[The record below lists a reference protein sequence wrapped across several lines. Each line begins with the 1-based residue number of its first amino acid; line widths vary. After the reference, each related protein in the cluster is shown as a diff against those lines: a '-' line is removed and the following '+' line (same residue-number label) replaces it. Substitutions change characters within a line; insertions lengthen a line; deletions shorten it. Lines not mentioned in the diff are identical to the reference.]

1 MNKIIC
7 PTDFSKAATNAAEF
21 ATIIAQQSGA
31 SITLL
36 HVVHLPMLDTTETAI
51 VASEVLSDQ
60 RRQATDKLHGL
71 SHHLSQKYPQGNVQI
86 NYLVKDSFL
95 VDEIKHLTEK
105 EGYDMVVLGSTGG
118 GNTLEEILIGSNT
131 AAVIDGVKCPV
142 LTIPL
147 KAQPTAFQH
156 IVFASNYEKEDVDA
170 LRQVLKFARFFNA
183 QLEIVHVSHDHSD
196 SAHAKAN
203 QYREQLTQ
211 NLSDSALN
219 FQEVIHK
226 DEVEGMKGYLTEKN
240 ADLLAIMKKRRG
252 FFHNLFSQSFSEQL
266 TYQSKLPLLI
276 IHE

>member
-21 ATIIAQQSGA
+21 ATIIAQQAGA

-211 NLSDSALN
+211 NLSNSALN